1 MDKTLIYPYP
11 ITYARENGELEQY
24 RASLKALAECKC
36 AIDDAIFDNWDGM
49 NFADNSARNV
59 LKQFGPERVSFILA
73 YTVRERNLDNRF
85 SGHNASWA
93 STVPL
98 YGMVSGRESC
108 ILESH
113 PAKVDLFIDLVRKDI
128 QELAQQ
134 KRSSNHKKESVKVD
148 KTPIYKESYEYAY
161 EHGEGDQHIAS
172 NRANIACKEAIE
184 KAVNSHYR
192 DNSFNAEAVVRDV
205 VKRFGYERML
215 YVLANTVQAQGG
227 DGRVSQSNKQWAQ
240 TVPVVFEGGRRDTSY
255 LITRAHSGLLDM
267 FVSQARHE
275 FLLRQ
280 PLKAADIKAEAEHIL
295 KRIQEA
301 QEPNSPNGTHYMA
314 QVSPD
319 FLARAKTRDTDRL
332 MSMLP
337 FQSLSL
343 SGLEGRGGV
352 YALISRDENRFQKL
366 VLRKSSVKKKLQEK
380 AEETS
385 AGPAPGKS
393 KSKDQ
398 ER

>member
-1 MDKTLIYPYP
+1 MDAEKLTAALHEKMSAEQDKFRAWLVAQPPEEILNHTVEYTTHED
-11 ITYARENGELEQY
+11 ILMAMDFIELTEAQV
-24 RASLKALAECKC
+24 SAL
-36 AIDDAIFDNWDGM
+36 
-49 NFADNSARNV
+49 
-59 LKQFGPERVSFILA
+59 
-73 YTVRERNLDNRF
+73 
-85 SGHNASWA
+85 
-93 STVPL
+93 
-98 YGMVSGRESC
+98 
-108 ILESH
+108 LES
-113 PAKVDLFIDLVRKDI
+113 PSPLADVYKNWSNMDFNVMDNIVSAIEDRADTVIR
-128 QELAQQ
+128 QTEELYKA
-134 KRSSNHKKESVKVD
+134 
-148 KTPIYKESYEYAY
+148 PIYKESYKYAY

-184 KAVNSHYR
+184 KAVSGHYH
-192 DNSFNAEAVVRDV
+192 DNCLDVKAAVRDV

>member
-1 MDKTLIYPYP
+1 MDAEKLTKKLY
-11 ITYARENGELEQY
+11 
-24 RASLKALAECKC
+24 KA
-36 AIDDAIFDNWDGM
+36 
-49 NFADNSARNV
+49 
-59 LKQFGPERVSFILA
+59 
-73 YTVRERNLDNRF
+73 
-85 SGHNASWA
+85 
-93 STVPL
+93 PL
-98 YGMVSGRESC
+98 
-108 ILESH
+108 
-113 PAKVDLFIDLVRKDI
+113 
-128 QELAQQ
+128 
-134 KRSSNHKKESVKVD
+134 
-148 KTPIYKESYEYAY
+148 YKESYEYAY
-161 EHGEGDQHIAS
+161 QHGEGDQHIAS

-192 DNSFNAEAVVRDV
+192 DNSFNAEAAVRDV
-205 VKRFGYERML
+205 VKRFGYERTF
-215 YVLANTVQAQGG
+215 YVLANTVQTQGG

-240 TVPVVFEGGRRDTSY
+240 TVPVVFERGKRDMSY
-255 LITRAHSGLLDM
+255 LITRTHPGILNM

-275 FLLRQ
+275 FLLKQ
-280 PLKAADIKAEAEHIL
+280 PLKAADIRAEAEHIL
-295 KRIQEA
+295 KRFQDA
-301 QEPNSPNGTHYMA
+301 REPNSPNGTHYMA

-319 FLARAKTRDTDRL
+319 FLARAKSKDTDRL

-385 AGPAPGKS
+385 AGPSPGKS

>member
-1 MDKTLIYPYP
+1 MDAEKLTKKLY
-11 ITYARENGELEQY
+11 
-24 RASLKALAECKC
+24 KA
-36 AIDDAIFDNWDGM
+36 
-49 NFADNSARNV
+49 
-59 LKQFGPERVSFILA
+59 
-73 YTVRERNLDNRF
+73 
-85 SGHNASWA
+85 
-93 STVPL
+93 PL
-98 YGMVSGRESC
+98 
-108 ILESH
+108 
-113 PAKVDLFIDLVRKDI
+113 
-128 QELAQQ
+128 
-134 KRSSNHKKESVKVD
+134 
-148 KTPIYKESYEYAY
+148 YKESYEYAY
-161 EHGEGDQHIAS
+161 QHGEGDQHIAS

-192 DNSFNAEAVVRDV
+192 DNSFNAEAAVRDV

-227 DGRVSQSNKQWAQ
+227 DGRVSQSNKKWAQ
-240 TVPVVFEGGRRDTSY
+240 SIPVVFEGGKRDVSY

-295 KRIQEA
+295 KRIQGA

-380 AEETS
+380 AEETV

>member
-1 MDKTLIYPYP
+1 MDAEKLTNVLCEKMS
-11 ITYARENGELEQY
+11 AEQDKY
-24 RASLKALAECKC
+24 RAWLVAQPPEEILNHTAEYSTREDILMAMDFIELTKAQVSALLDSPTPLADVYKNWSNMDFNLMDNITAAIEDRADTVIRQAEELCK
-36 AIDDAIFDNWDGM
+36 A
-49 NFADNSARNV
+49 
-59 LKQFGPERVSFILA
+59 
-73 YTVRERNLDNRF
+73 
-85 SGHNASWA
+85 
-93 STVPL
+93 PL
-98 YGMVSGRESC
+98 
-108 ILESH
+108 
-113 PAKVDLFIDLVRKDI
+113 
-128 QELAQQ
+128 
-134 KRSSNHKKESVKVD
+134 
-148 KTPIYKESYEYAY
+148 YKESYEYAY
-161 EHGEGDQHIAS
+161 QHGEGDQHIAS

-184 KAVNSHYR
+184 KAVSGHYH
-192 DNSFNAEAVVRDV
+192 DNCLDVKAAVRDV

-240 TVPVVFEGGRRDTSY
+240 TVPVVFERGKRDMSY
-255 LITRAHSGLLDM
+255 LITRTHPGILDM
-267 FVSQARHE
+267 FVSKARHE
-275 FLLRQ
+275 FLLKQ
-280 PLKAADIKAEAEHIL
+280 PLKAADIRAEAEHIL
-295 KRIQEA
+295 KRFQDA
-301 QEPNSPNGTHYMA
+301 REPNSPNGTHYMA

-366 VLRKSSVKKKLQEK
+366 VLRKPSVKKKLQEK

-385 AGPAPGKS
+385 AGPSPGKS